1 MRFFE
6 FSGKENM
13 DKVIVVLRNYIG
25 RQAGAKA
32 PIRLNWNA
40 LNQILT
46 RTGAGVAAD
55 YETFKSLYDNNPVI
69 QSLVR
74 DFNQD
79 GIELNVPGTE
89 PEATQDGQTS
99 QEKVDQI
106 AASAAPQ
113 QLAQQ

>member
-6 FSGKENM
+6 FSGINIM
-13 DKVIVVLRNYIG
+13 DKVLVVLKNYIG
-25 RQAGAKA
+25 RQAGAKT
-32 PIRLNWNA
+32 PIRLNWQA

-55 YETFKSLYDNNPVI
+55 YETFKSLYDSNPVM
-69 QSLVR
+69 QTLVR

-89 PEATQDGQTS
+89 PEATQDAQTS
-99 QEKVDQI
+99 QEKVDQV
-106 AASAAPQ
+106 AAAAAPQ